1 MSLPKAPAPQP
12 HRATAPA
19 PNYSAN
25 EAAFRQSRAPHRP
38 SIVECPQ
45 LSQSYSLSVC
55 PSIPIAP
62 SRCCR
67 QCSGD
72 PRPSRGLSDPGAC
85 RVPVPGAPQMIPIPG
100 MLLAA
105 SFSAHGGGSPT
116 GWVGPGWFLFL
127 TLRQQPQVALSGLST
142 RREAETPQEPQPKPA
157 PCEPP
162 ARLLHPDAS
171 HPTST
176 KQRPL
181 GIPRHHGAL
190 LGELALV
197 RRVNHEGEPLEP
209 ANAGAWHHS
218 LLPSRCVLV
227 CTAASPLH
235 APAPRQPL
243 SGPGQRLAVFNPPSC
258 PGSEMGASG
267 DQWRAWEPPLP

>member
-1 MSLPKAPAPQP
+1 MGGSPTGPRAASCPCPKLQP
-12 HRATAPA
+12 HSPTEPRPLPLITVLTKPPSDEAVRLTALRSW
-19 PNYSAN
+19 SA
-25 EAAFRQSRAPHRP
+25 RSSP
-38 SIVECPQ
+38 SPTA
-45 LSQSYSLSVC
+45 C
-55 PSIPIAP
+55 PSARSSP
-62 SRCCR
+62 SLRPGAAG
-67 QCSGD
+67 SAVGT

-181 GIPRHHGAL
+181 GIPRHCGVQ
-190 LGELALV
+190 LAPPGTTGHCWE
-197 RRVNHEGEPLEP
+197 N
-209 ANAGAWHHS
+209 
-218 LLPSRCVLV
+218 
-227 CTAASPLH
+227 SPLL
-235 APAPRQPL
+235 R
-243 SGPGQRLAVFNPPSC
+243 G
-258 PGSEMGASG
+258 
-267 DQWRAWEPPLP
+267 